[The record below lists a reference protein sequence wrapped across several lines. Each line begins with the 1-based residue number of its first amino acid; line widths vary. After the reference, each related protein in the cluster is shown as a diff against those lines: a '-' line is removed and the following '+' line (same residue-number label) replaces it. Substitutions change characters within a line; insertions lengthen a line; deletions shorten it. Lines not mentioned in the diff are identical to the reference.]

1 MPAKP
6 SPLQSLRNEL
16 ASSSTSPSTITIR
29 FAANANGNASHNT
42 YVGSYSTEALNRAE
56 QLPQLFPDKPSRPP
70 LYGIPISIKDCF
82 DVTGTIT
89 TCGSRFYA
97 QHNPPAPKNS
107 WVAQRLLD
115 CGAILTGKTHLHQL
129 AYGITGE
136 NPDYGDCLQPRDPTL
151 LTGGSSSGA
160 AASVQEGSALAA
172 IGTDTGGSIRIPSAL
187 CGLAGYRT
195 SHAIAHGKDREDH
208 WTGGYHLAQSF
219 DTIGLI
225 FRDLR
230 DAPTLASAIFDIT
243 PAPTQTT
250 FRIGCVPNDLLQDCE
265 PNVLAAFEAWKQ
277 HLAHHGAKL
286 APANT
291 HFWAEA
297 PAIYSPIVATEAAAI
312 HHGHFQNFDPVIAER
327 LVYGASI
334 PAAELQNLYA
344 SLQRFRLQMSALF
357 ETVDFLIAPSAPVSK
372 LRAGQDHAES
382 RKAILRYTT
391 PASLA
396 GLPAVTLPGEHLG
409 APTGTGVQLL
419 AAPSQDASLLAFAS
433 ELASHVQSY

>member
-1 MPAKP
+1 MAANP
-6 SPLQSLRNEL
+6 SPLQSLRDEL
-16 ASSSTSPSTITIR
+16 ASSSTTPPTITIR
-29 FAANANGNASHNT
+29 FAANANSNASHNT
-42 YVGSYSTEALNRAE
+42 YLGSYSTEALHRAE
-56 QLPQLFPDKPSRPP
+56 RLPRIFPEKPPRPFFPDKPTRSP

-82 DVTGTIT
+82 DIAGTVT

-97 QHNPPAPKNS
+97 QHNPPATKNS

-129 AYGITGE
+129 AYGVTGE
-136 NPDYGDCLQPRDPTL
+136 NPDYGDCFQPRDATL

-195 SHAIAHGKDREDH
+195 SHRIAHGEER

-219 DTIGLI
+219 DTIGVI

-230 DAPTLASAIFDIT
+230 HAPTLASAIFDI
-243 PAPTQTT
+243 APTPPQTT
-250 FRIGCVPNDLLQDCE
+250 MRIGYAADDFLHDCE

-286 APANT
+286 APAAT
-291 HFWAEA
+291 TFWADA
-297 PAIYSPIVATEAAAI
+297 PAIYSPIVASEAATI
-312 HHGHFQNFDPVIAER
+312 HRGHFQHFDPVIVER

-334 PAAELQNLYA
+334 PAAEMQNLRARLQN
-344 SLQRFRLQMSALF
+344 FRLQMSVLF
-357 ETVDFLIAPSAPVSK
+357 ETFDFLIAPCAPVSK
-372 LRAGQDHAES
+372 LRAGHDHTDS

-396 GLPAVTLPGEHLG
+396 GLPAITLPGEHLG
-409 APTGTGVQLL
+409 APMGTGVQLL
-419 AAPSQDASLLAFAS
+419 AAPLQDASLLAFAAN
-433 ELASHVQSY
+433 L